1 MAAFRAH
8 LPQGPWA
15 VVAGASEGLGAA
27 WVEALAQRGLHVLAV
42 ARRPEPL
49 EQMAQRVAAKHAV
62 EVRTLAADLAE
73 PGFTDRLAAAGSGLE
88 IGTAVYNAGFSFTG
102 FLLDHPPQHAQR
114 LVDVN
119 VRGPLA
125 LIYQLLPA
133 MIERRCG
140 TLVLMSSLAGN
151 QGAPGLAA
159 YAASKAFATSL
170 AQSLHA
176 ELRPAGVDVLACVAG
191 AVRTPGYAATVGR
204 DAPGTLDP
212 DQVVEAALAGLG
224 RRPLVTPGGVNEL
237 ASFVMRR
244 LLPRAT
250 ATAIMGRVAKG
261 FDAP

>member
-1 MAAFRAH
+1 MAAFRTH
-8 LPQGPWA
+8 PPHGPWA

-27 WVEALAQRGLHVLAV
+27 WAEALARRGLNVLAV
-42 ARRPEPL
+42 GRRPEPL
-49 EQMAQRVAAKHAV
+49 ERTARRLEAEHGV

-88 IGTAVYNAGFSFTG
+88 IGTAVYNAAFSFTG
-102 FLLDHPPQHAQR
+102 PLLDHSPQRAQR

-125 LIYQLLPA
+125 LIYQLVPA
-133 MIERRCG
+133 MIERGRG

-151 QGAPGLAA
+151 QGGPGLAA

-170 AQSLHA
+170 AESLHA

-224 RRPLVTPGGVNEL
+224 RTALVIPGRTNKL
-237 ASFVMRR
+237 AAFAMRR

-250 ATAIMGRVAKG
+250 ATAVMGRATRG
-261 FDAP
+261 FEAS